1 MNNIIGFTYFIK
13 SELKKNTEEI
23 KIKNEIEELAQYK
36 IVKLLEKKIEEV
48 EQIKYEKDNKIL
60 EFTFK
65 YLRY

>member
-13 SELKKNTEEI
+13 SELKKNTEEV
-23 KIKNEIEELAQYK
+23 KIKNEIEELPQYE
-36 IVKLLEKKIEEV
+36 IFKLLEKKLEKID
-48 EQIKYEKDNKIL
+48 QIKYEKENKIL